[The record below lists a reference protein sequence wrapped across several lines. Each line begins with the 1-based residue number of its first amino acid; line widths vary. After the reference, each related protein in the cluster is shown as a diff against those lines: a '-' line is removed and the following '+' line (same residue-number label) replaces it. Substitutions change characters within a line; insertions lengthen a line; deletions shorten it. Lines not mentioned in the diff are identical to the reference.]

1 LNCENRYPAMRSPG
15 DFETAPKGGLTM
27 AIRNDEVISTLNN
40 LIETCRD
47 GQHGFQSAASG
58 VKDPALKS
66 LFEQYGLQRA
76 KFVGEL
82 QYEVLRL
89 GGDPENTGSVA
100 AALHRGWI
108 DIKSAVTGKNE
119 HAILAECERGED
131 SAIKN
136 YQEALKKPLP
146 SDLAQIVERQYE
158 MIREAH
164 SRVRGLCDRARA
176 SGA

>member
-1 LNCENRYPAMRSPG
+1 M
-15 DFETAPKGGLTM
+15 T
-27 AIRNDEVISTLNN
+27 IRNDDVISTLNN

-47 GQHGFQSAASG
+47 GQNGFQSAAEG

-76 KFVGEL
+76 KFVGDL
-82 QYEVLRL
+82 QNEVLRL

-108 DIKSAVTGKNE
+108 NIKSAVTGKNE
-119 HAILAECERGED
+119 HSILEECERGED

-136 YQEALKKPLP
+136 YQHALNQELP
-146 SDLAQIVERQYE
+146 QNLAQIIERQYQSRTGGIGSQCRRQWMKVGRRAGE
-158 MIREAH
+158 TGQAH
-164 SRVRGLCDRARA
+164 D
-176 SGA
+176 

>member
-1 LNCENRYPAMRSPG
+1 M
-15 DFETAPKGGLTM
+15 T
-27 AIRNDEVISTLNN
+27 IRNDDVISTLNN

-47 GQHGFQSAASG
+47 GQNGFQSAAEG

-82 QYEVLRL
+82 QNEVLRL

-108 DIKSAVTGKNE
+108 NIKSAVTGKNE
-119 HAILAECERGED
+119 HSILEECERGED

-136 YQEALKKPLP
+136 YQDALNKELP
-146 SDLAQIVERQYE
+146 QDLAQIIEREYQ
-158 MIREAH
+158 MILEAH
-164 SRVRGLCDRARA
+164 NRVRGLRDRTRA
-176 SGA
+176 TGA

>member
-1 LNCENRYPAMRSPG
+1 M
-15 DFETAPKGGLTM
+15 T
-27 AIRNDEVISTLNN
+27 IRNDDVISTLNN

-47 GQHGFQSAASG
+47 GQNGFQSAAEG

-76 KFVGEL
+76 KFVGDL
-82 QYEVLRL
+82 QNEVLRL

-108 DIKSAVTGKNE
+108 NIKSAVTGKNE
-119 HAILAECERGED
+119 HSILEECERGED

-136 YQEALKKPLP
+136 YQDALNQELP
-146 SDLAQIVERQYE
+146 QNLAQIIERQYQ
-158 MIREAH
+158 MILEAH
-164 SRVRGLCDRARA
+164 NRVRGLRDRTRA
-176 SGA
+176 TGA